1 MYYINNFLILVRIF
15 FVIAYECLLYK
26 YYGDFAD
33 FVFRITHKLA
43 DINILYVKIFQ
54 AIALNNS
61 LIDDK
66 INNQLLSF
74 TDKAPWKHS
83 DIDYE
88 SLVKLELERKLYL
101 LHGYEPI
108 NSGMISLVFKA
119 KSVKDG
125 KFYIIKMKRK
135 NIDNRLKEAISN
147 LLFLMNIFSLF
158 PIVKKYQLSEII
170 HKNIDIIKHQVNFH
184 EEVENMIRIKN
195 NCKNLKYVVIPSAYK
210 EVTDQYSNIIFMDF
224 IQGVPINKVDEE
236 DYEPFAKQVLKFGF
250 VTTIIH
256 GVTHGDLHSGN
267 ILFIKDEK
275 EPNTKYRHKIGVLD
289 FGIIY
294 NIDNLYK
301 GVLFEIMTEMFS
313 LPSKVIATKIINS
326 GIIEPI
332 DVLKNMPS
340 HHYERIVKILE
351 DIVEE
356 TVHASKKANQIQIYK
371 FISSL
376 RSYLTDHEISN
387 LGLTISDNFVKTQ
400 LVLAMAHGVTLTLCK
415 DNYMELA
422 NVVINELFHTDMIMQ

>member
-1 MYYINNFLILVRIF
+1 MYYINNIIILVRIF
-15 FVIAYECLLYK
+15 FVASYEFLLYK
-26 YYGDFAD
+26 SYGDYSD
-33 FVFRITHKLA
+33 FIFRITHKLA

-54 AIALNNS
+54 AFALNNS

-74 TDKAPWKHS
+74 TDKAPWKEY
-83 DIDYE
+83 DIDYNT
-88 SLVKLELERKLYL
+88 LVHLEMEKGLQLI
-101 LHGYEPI
+101 HGFVPI

-119 KSVKDG
+119 KSMMDDKI
-125 KFYIIKMKRK
+125 YIIKMKRN
-135 NIDNRLKEAISN
+135 NIDEKLKEAIEN
-147 LLFLMNIFSLF
+147 LLFLMNLFSLIPF
-158 PIVKKYQLSEII
+158 VKEYQLSEIVD
-170 HKNIDIIKHQVNFH
+170 KNIDIIKHQVNFH
-184 EEVENMIRIKN
+184 EEVENMILMKK
-195 NCKNLKYVVIPSAYK
+195 NCKNLKYVVIPTVYK
-210 EVTDQYSNIIFMDF
+210 EVTDELHNIIFMDF
-224 IQGVPINKVDEE
+224 IEGVPINKIEIE

-250 VTTIIH
+250 VTSMIH

-275 EPNTKYRHKIGVLD
+275 EENPKYRHKIGVLD

-294 NIDNLYK
+294 NVDNLYK
-301 GVLFEIMTEMFS
+301 GVLFEIITEMFS
-313 LPSKVIATKIINS
+313 LPPKVIATKIINS

-332 DVLKNMPS
+332 DVLQSMPI

-356 TVHASKKANQIQIYK
+356 TVHSSKKANQIQIYK

-387 LGLTISDNFVKTQ
+387 LGLTLSDSFVKTQ
-400 LVLAMAHGVTLTLCK
+400 LVLAMAHGITLTLCK
-415 DNYMELA
+415 DNYMDLA
-422 NVVINELFHTDMIMQ
+422 NVVINELFHTDMIVQ

>member
-1 MYYINNFLILVRIF
+1 MYYLSNIFILVRIF
-15 FVIAYECLLYK
+15 FVMTYEYLLYK
-26 YYGDFAD
+26 YYHDFPD

-83 DIDYE
+83 DIDY
-88 SLVKLELERKLYL
+88 STLFKLELERKVRLVY
-101 LHGYEPI
+101 GYEPI

-119 KSVKDG
+119 KSLHDDKY
-125 KFYIIKMKRK
+125 YIIKMKRK
-135 NIDNRLKEAISN
+135 NIDERLKEAIDN
-147 LLFLMNIFSLF
+147 LLFLTHCFSLAPF
-158 PIVKKYQLSEII
+158 FKKYQLSEIV

-184 EEVENMIRIKN
+184 EEVENMILIKK
-195 NCKNLKYVVIPSAYK
+195 NCKNLKYVVIPNVYK
-210 EVTDQYSNIIFMDF
+210 EVTDRFHNIIFMDF
-224 IQGVPINKVDEE
+224 IEGLTVKKIAEE

-250 VTTIIH
+250 VTTMIH

-267 ILFIKDEK
+267 ILFIKDEN
-275 EPNTKYRHKIGVLD
+275 EPKPKYKYKIGILD

-294 NIDNLYK
+294 HVDNLYK
-301 GVLFEIMTEMFS
+301 GVLFEIITEMFT

-326 GIIEPI
+326 GIIEPL
-332 DVLKNMPS
+332 DVLQNMS
-340 HHYERIVKILE
+340 THHYERIVKILE

-371 FISSL
+371 FISNL
-376 RSYLTDHEISN
+376 RSYLSDQEISD
-387 LGLTISDNFVKTQ
+387 LGLTLSDSFVKTQ

-422 NVVINELFHTDMIMQ
+422 NIVINELFHTDMIVK

>member
-1 MYYINNFLILVRIF
+1 
-15 FVIAYECLLYK
+15 LYK
-26 YYGDFAD
+26 WYGDYSD
-33 FVFRITHKLA
+33 FIFRITHKLA

-74 TDKAPWKHS
+74 TDKAPWKQ
-83 DIDYE
+83 DDVDYE
-88 SLVKLELERKLYL
+88 TLVNLELERKLIMMN
-101 LHGYEPI
+101 GYRPI

-119 KSVKDG
+119 KSAADQKM
-125 KFYIIKMKRK
+125 YIIKMKR
-135 NIDNRLKEAISN
+135 NRIDEKLKEAIEN
-147 LLFLMNIFSLF
+147 LIFLMNIFSLAPF
-158 PIVKKYQLSEII
+158 VKKYQLAEVV

-184 EEVENMIRIKN
+184 EEVENTILMKR
-195 NCKNLKYVVIPSAYK
+195 NCKNLKYVVIPTVYK
-210 EVTDQYSNIIFMDF
+210 EVTQKYDNIILMDF
-224 IQGVPINKVDEE
+224 IEGVPINKIDVE

-250 VTTIIH
+250 VTTMMH
-256 GVTHGDLHSGN
+256 GLTHGDLHSGN

-275 EPNTKYRHKIGVLD
+275 EENPKYKHKIGVLD
-289 FGIIY
+289 FGIVY
-294 NIDNLYK
+294 NVDNLYK
-301 GVLFEIMTEMFS
+301 GVLFEIITEMFS
-313 LPSKVIATKIINS
+313 LPPKVIATKIINS

-332 DVLKNMPS
+332 DVLKNMPT

-351 DIVEE
+351 DIVQE

-376 RSYLTDHEISN
+376 RSYLSDHEISN
-387 LGLTISDNFVKTQ
+387 LGLTLSDSFVKTQ

-422 NVVINELFHTDMIMQ
+422 NVVINELFHTDMIVE